1 MIVCGQQ
8 REHGRDPTNELSPR
22 STGSSASQ
30 VSIRTKPRHSASR
43 IGVVASVK
51 SINRCGRRWAE
62 DAIFGADHV
71 ALLTHLGN
79 AADEL
84 SIIITELW

>member
-1 MIVCGQQ
+1 VG
-8 REHGRDPTNELSPR
+8 D
-22 STGSSASQ
+22 TG
-30 VSIRTKPRHSASR
+30 VSIRTKPPHSASR

-51 SINRCGRRWAE
+51 SIKTAAVTVGLRTPSPG
-62 DAIFGADHV
+62 GHV
-71 ALLTHLGN
+71 ALLTHLGH